1 VSRGASSLPESLSRH
16 FVPFAL
22 VALAAVP
29 GLRGDLV
36 FMACLLAVAG
46 LSVYFTRRRMQQIRA
61 AGELKE
67 RLDRQLIQAQKL
79 ASIGELSSGIAHE
92 INNPLA
98 VIAREVEWVQSILKD
113 EDLSER
119 KSLDDIEDSLRE
131 INRQVDRC
139 QEITYKLLD
148 FARKQEPL
156 LQSLNVNALMED
168 MVKLV
173 EKVTTKKKV
182 RFVRDYRED
191 LPLLHTDGPL
201 LRQVF
206 LNLLNNAVYA
216 VEDQGTVAVATRLED
231 DGRVTVTVSDDGC
244 GIPPENLNRVFDP
257 FFTTKPQGKGTGL
270 GLSLCHGIVSK
281 LGGTLSAASR
291 TGEGATFTVRLPLE
305 QGASP
310 P

>member
-1 VSRGASSLPESLSRH
+1 MSRGASSLPESLSRH

-182 RFVRDYRED
+182 RFVRSYRED
-191 LPLLHTDGPL
+191 LPVLHTDGPL

-216 VEDQGTVAVATRLED
+216 VEDQGTVTVATRLED